1 MSPFSANHIDYI
13 AGAFAV
19 AAICLAAELL
29 LLARRWRAANR
40 AHHSPPDGGDQ

>member
-1 MSPFSANHIDYI
+1 MSQFSINHVDYI

-19 AAICLAAELL
+19 AAICIVAELL

-40 AHHSPPDGGDQ
+40 LHSHPEGGNQ